1 MMTNT
6 CSSTVVHSRRLRR
19 VVALVVLAGVIAVA
33 ERLGDAQSPD
43 ALRYSK
49 SYTITGD
56 YVVGAVDLTPARAVG
71 APPSRP
77 CRAA

>member
-1 MMTNT
+1 MTNT
-6 CSSTVVHSRRLRR
+6 CLSTVVHSRRLRR

-33 ERLGDAQSPD
+33 ERLGDARSPD